1 MDVIRWILVLLGFG
15 FLVANARL
23 AIQYLQYRR
32 RVRSGALLTWLG
44 PKPPYYLMALAIGV
58 VLGLLVMVNLYF
70 GRPVFGEVMMFIYYA
85 YLFPLSR
92 SIQRG
97 FYEDGIWADTAFIP
111 YNEVGERLGEFPQD
125 RSAEI
130 LVYCRSGSMS
140 TQASQVLAAAGY
152 TNVKNLIG
160 GVQAWRESH
169 QGIEL
174 TPETVD
180 LGTVVYG
187 EVARTQFILTNTT
200 PNPLTIT
207 RVSTSCTCTK
217 AQVQKTLLKP
227 YETTVVDVSF
237 DPAVHKDDTD
247 LGDITRTIYIETDN
261 INAKKIDSS
270 ITAHV
275 IKDNS

>member
-1 MDVIRWILVLLGFG
+1 MHNKSGKFMLACCLVLGAVAVAGLLYGGVPSFHAG
-15 FLVANARL
+15 KNTQGQYQDISVAQFDAALKERDPFLVDVHIPR
-23 AIQYLQYRR
+23 
-32 RVRSGALLTWLG
+32 
-44 PKPPYYLMALAIGV
+44 
-58 VLGLLVMVNLYF
+58 
-70 GRPVFGEVMMFIYYA
+70 ED
-85 YLFPLSR
+85 PLP
-92 SIQRG
+92 G
-97 FYEDGIWADTAFIP
+97 TDAFIP